1 MTTSRT
7 GFGKQNGSAAPSG
20 PDEPVETHQ
29 DEQAAIAQDNVG
41 DVSPEQALY
50 EEDETARAAASIDA
64 LNAEEIADVQA
75 PPRPGPEVQA
85 PAPDVE
91 IRVPAPPST
100 NEPSP
105 DIRVGE
111 PPPAPPS
118 DPTDA
123 GAAAAG
129 GDEDPPPAP
138 FDPSKIQEE
147 FAEAIAGAH
156 GEYWINYF
164 RRLKTALDAGEGGA
178 IELALPSETIDINRE
193 IECEI
198 YAHRSMRLAGSPTAR
213 VALTLTFDGVRHARL
228 SGLLG
233 ANLKGRVNIT
243 VNNLQAPL
251 EEEDERALP
260 EAGVLRQ
267 LVLVTSTRPP
277 GEAGEAEAPP
287 ADVHATDAAGNVYKA
302 HPYAPA
308 SEDPAKCA
316 LCGAGESHALHEGKK
331 RQTKRNALARRKSYL
346 IEHPFEP
353 APAPSVTDPDVPIV
367 CVYCELPEADEIH
380 SRGAGEIPTYA
391 DRVAF
396 WIADGLEEPMAHEK
410 AQDEVN
416 AGAAAE
422 MTEADRLAYKL
433 LNEGDD
439 RHAIERQVDD
449 ELEEPVRDEDLTEEQ
464 RDARR
469 RLADKSGDA

>member
-20 PDEPVETHQ
+20 PDEPVETHE

-41 DVSPEQALY
+41 DVSAEQALY
-50 EEDETARAAASIDA
+50 EEDETARAAAA
-64 LNAEEIADVQA
+64 AEIEDVQA
-75 PPRPGPEVQA
+75 PPRPGPEVQT

-100 NEPSP
+100 HEPSP

-118 DPTDA
+118 DPKDA
-123 GAAAAG
+123 GAAAAPDG
-129 GDEDPPPAP
+129 GEDPPPAP
-138 FDPSKIQEE
+138 FDPTKIQEE

-178 IELALPSETIDINRE
+178 IELSLPSETIEINRE

-277 GEAGEAEAPP
+277 GEGGEEAP
-287 ADVHATDAAGNVYKA
+287 AEVHATDSAGNVYKA

-331 RQTKRNALARRKSYL
+331 RQTKRNALARRRSYL
-346 IEHPFEP
+346 IEHPFEA
-353 APAPSVTDPDVPIV
+353 APAPSVTDPDAPIT
-367 CVYCELPEADEIH
+367 CVYCDLPEADEIH
-380 SRGAGEIPTYA
+380 ARNEKPSYA
-391 DRVAF
+391 ERVAY
-396 WIADGLEEPMAHEK
+396 WIADGLEEPMAHER

-439 RHAIERQVDD
+439 RHVIEGAVADD
-449 ELEEPVRDEDLTEEQ
+449 LEAPVRDEDLTEEQ